1 MRRSFEAS
9 KKETSETLWGFTS
22 PLGWGNQNRF
32 SGVAGAYSSDGT
44 KKVSSGSLKR
54 MGRCTP
60 RLEMW

>member
-44 KKVSSGSLKR
+44 KRFLQVL
-54 MGRCTP
+54 
-60 RLEMW
+60 